1 MRKDGIKQND
11 PDILRQ
17 EGLPTNLLT
26 EVWRKDTYEK
36 LLKLDQL
43 EGKEYKI
50 PYQTHVVYFTHLENP
65 TPIKDLYLKKYYSNL
80 VNLSK
85 ENANFKFY
93 FWTNNP
99 DIVPNNIK
107 EFPNFEIRDVSE
119 FKDHKLFPIFSK
131 LIEDGQLD
139 SRKFVQASDVARIVV
154 LENYGGIYHDI
165 DYEVLNAKEMNKY
178 MRSFDYFNAKED
190 DNKTVGNAYIAAKQG
205 HPIVKEMSN
214 LIDRNL
220 NKLDPLPDYIK
231 YPNNLF
237 NKVLMETG
245 PVAITI
251 ATFKALNKD
260 GNIDMVFPD
269 KILYDFLY
277 VRAVI
282 DNPGVHIPLLQK
294 DFEGLKLTVIGAD
307 MFSGNWGSINKWE
320 YFDEIEYNV
329 ERALDAI
336 AKGLDVNVKDEFF
349 ASTALHNSVF
359 RGKLQIASSLIEKGA
374 EINAADDYL
383 RTPLHY
389 AAKLG
394 DVSMVKLLLDK
405 GANASAIDIDGLI
418 AYNLST
424 DNTVKNILNPEANTS
439 DGSEENN
446 DVINTA
452 LELQADGEIVPL
464 ETLTN
469 ISNPKK
475 NYYLIKK
482 IEPVSDGAAEE
493 INTIHDNISWEM
505 TLVCTASL
513 AGLAAAT
520 GMMYYCYHNSA

>member
-1 MRKDGIKQND
+1 M
-11 PDILRQ
+11 
-17 EGLPTNLLT
+17 
-26 EVWRKDTYEK
+26 
-36 LLKLDQL
+36 
-43 EGKEYKI
+43 
-50 PYQTHVVYFTHLENP
+50 
-65 TPIKDLYLKKYYSNL
+65 
-80 VNLSK
+80 
-85 ENANFKFY
+85 
-93 FWTNNP
+93 
-99 DIVPNNIK
+99 
-107 EFPNFEIRDVSE
+107 
-119 FKDHKLFPIFSK
+119 
-131 LIEDGQLD
+131 IEDGQLD